1 MSSAG
6 AENTARGGAARL
18 FAARSAMA
26 EAKRRAQRPA
36 LAELAMALT
45 DPRRDLCAAGRRVLL
60 SDLRLRAD
68 FNRLKVRLG
77 CIELPAL
84 MAASG
89 GEETSLRRFG
99 GGTVRVH
106 PSRVAGQVYVLFQ
119 FMWPQ
124 GSPQAVLLEGASG
137 EVVKR
142 ALPAA
147 DASGRA
153 VLVLDQKRAP
163 DELFLRLITEPTTT
177 GSFIL

>member
-6 AENTARGGAARL
+6 AENTGRGGAARL

-26 EAKRRAQRPA
+26 EAKRWVQRPA
-36 LAELAMALT
+36 LAELALVLT
-45 DPRRDLCAAGRRVLL
+45 DPRRDLSAAEARALL
-60 SDLRLRAD
+60 SDPRFRAD
-68 FNRLKVRLG
+68 FNSMKVGLG

-89 GEETSLRRFG
+89 GEETSLRRFDG
-99 GGTVRVH
+99 GRVRVH
-106 PSRVAGQVYVLFQ
+106 PSRVAGQVYVLFE
-119 FMWPQ
+119 FSWPQ
-124 GSPQAVLLEGASG
+124 GPPQAVLLEGASG

-147 DASGRA
+147 DVSGQA
-153 VLVLDQKRAP
+153 VLILDQKRAP